1 MSFSAGYSEILP
13 LSFAALQ
20 YRDIAGTA
28 AVDRESRNGAG
39 EEDSP
44 HESKRRDDEARE
56 AEIAARI
63 REARMEAVSQTEQRL
78 RQEYEQKLLAAR
90 QPIADAVKGFAEQ
103 REDYFARVESEI
115 VQLALSIAAK
125 ILHRESQVDPM
136 LVASLVRL
144 SVEKM
149 REGSNVTVKV
159 GSGHGAS
166 WKRYFAA
173 FPNSGRI
180 EVIEDPQLSD
190 QDCILE
196 TELGSANFGLDAQ
209 LKEVE
214 QGFFDLLA
222 LRPVAR

>member
-1 MSFSAGYSEILP
+1 MSFSAGYSEVLP
-13 LSFAALQ
+13 LSFASLQ
-20 YRDIAGTA
+20 YRDIAGSATE
-28 AVDRESRNGAG
+28 RETRNGAG
-39 EEDSP
+39 EMESP
-44 HESKRRDDEARE
+44 QENKRRDDEARE

-63 REARMEAVSQTEQRL
+63 REARMEAVTQMEQKL
-78 RQEYEQKLLAAR
+78 RQEYEQKLLATR
-90 QPIADAVKGFAEQ
+90 QPIADTVKEFAEQ

-115 VQLALSIAAK
+115 VLLALSIAAK

-159 GSGHGAS
+159 GSNLGAS

-173 FPNSGRI
+173 YPNLGRI
-180 EVIEDPQLSD
+180 EVVEDPQLSD

-222 LRPVAR
+222 LRPAGR